1 MEQDHL
7 EYFMAD
13 IYFSN
18 PKPGA
23 APQGGYEPVYS
34 KKPGR
39 SGARKFFLAVVSLL
53 LIAAVALGGP
63 YFYIYSLMDKT
74 DYNRSGHKPNVYVDS
89 SDLMRN
95 DKVVNIL
102 FIGVDA
108 REQDLASRSD
118 TMLLFSID
126 KINKKIKLTS
136 FMRDTWVDIPG
147 SGYAKLNA
155 ACTYGGA
162 QLVMDTIEYNFNV
175 EIDHYVLV
183 DFDSFVKAVNG
194 LGGVDV
200 EITESEAKYLRD
212 KVHLETI
219 QAGESVHLNGNQ
231 ALWYCRIRK
240 LDSDFMRT
248 KRQRKVITSLVG
260 KAREESAW
268 ELTKLVKSVLPNV
281 ETDMNPMVLT
291 NFAFGAF
298 FRYVRYDLEQARVP
312 ADGTWQDATIKG
324 QMVLKTDLG
333 ENRDM
338 LEDFLYAIDE
348 ETASTETQPQ

>member
-1 MEQDHL
+1 
-7 EYFMAD
+7 MAD
-13 IYFSN
+13 IYN
-18 PKPGA
+18 NTKPGA
-23 APQGGYEPVYS
+23 APQGGYEPVNS
-34 KKPGR
+34 KKPKR
-39 SGARKFFLAVVSLL
+39 SGARGFFVFVISLL
-53 LIAAVALGGP
+53 LIAAIALGGP
-63 YFYIYSLMDKT
+63 YFYIYSLMNKT
-74 DYNRSGHKPNVYVDS
+74 EYNQSGHKANVYVDS
-89 SDLMRN
+89 GDLLHN
-95 DKVVNIL
+95 ENVVNIL

-108 REQDLASRSD
+108 REEDLASRSD

-147 SGYAKLNA
+147 SGFAKLNA

-162 QLVMDTIEYNFNV
+162 QLVMDTIEYNFNI

-200 EITESEAKYLRD
+200 EITEKEAKYLRD
-212 KVHLETI
+212 KVHLQTI
-219 QAGESVHLNGNQ
+219 KAGENVHLNGNQ

-248 KRQRKVITSLVG
+248 QRQRKVITSLVG
-260 KAREESAW
+260 KAREENAG
-268 ELTKLVKSVLPNV
+268 ELIKLVKSVLPNV
-281 ETDMNPMVLT
+281 ETDMDPMVLT
-291 NFAFGAF
+291 NLAFGAF

-312 ADGTWQDATIKG
+312 ADGTWKDATIKG

-333 ENRDM
+333 KNRRM
-338 LEDFLYAIDE
+338 LEDFLYTVDE
-348 ETASTETQPQ
+348 ETAAAETAKE

>member
-1 MEQDHL
+1 
-7 EYFMAD
+7 MAD
-13 IYFSN
+13 IYFTNTAN

-23 APQGGYEPVYS
+23 APQGGYDPVTS
-34 KKPGR
+34 KKPKR
-39 SGARKFFLAVVSLL
+39 SGARRFFLVLVSLL
-53 LIAAVALGGP
+53 LVAAIALGGP
-63 YFYIYSLMDKT
+63 YFYIYSLMNQT
-74 DYNRSGHKPNVYVDS
+74 EYNRSGHKPNVYVDS
-89 SDLMRN
+89 GDLLH
-95 DKVVNIL
+95 DEKVVNIL

-108 REQDLASRSD
+108 REEDLASRSD

-183 DFDSFVKAVNG
+183 DFDSFVNAVDG
-194 LGGVDV
+194 LGGVEV
-200 EITESEAKYLRD
+200 EITEKEAKYLRD

-248 KRQRKVITSLVG
+248 QRQRKVITSLVG
-260 KAREESAW
+260 KAREESAG
-268 ELTKLVKSVLPNV
+268 ELIDLVKSVLPNV
-281 ETDMNPMVLT
+281 ETDMDPMVLT
-291 NFAFGAF
+291 NLAFGAF

-333 ENRDM
+333 ENREM
-338 LEDFLYAIDE
+338 LEDFLYTIDV
-348 ETASTETQPQ
+348 ETVSSETQPE